1 MVLCASA
8 HLLFRENNRL
18 QKIIRLGS
26 ESSSWN
32 SQQRTIEQ
40 TRESVMIKLCGTF
53 RDHNPTQ

>member
-40 TRESVMIKLCGTF
+40 TRESAMIKLCGTF
-53 RDHNPTQ
+53 RGHNPTQ